1 MTRSAV
7 RVRVVDAG
15 AARRLV
21 YWGTTCEDVL
31 PAASA
36 GALSGVGRI
45 VGRIVDI
52 AGRNNQAS
60 AADGG
65 FMDVEGTLPG
75 WQESEAS
82 LITDTGLGRQQ
93 LYFTAVQESNN
104 LASAADGGYMD
115 VEGTRPGWQESD
127 VSTLLSSPTLG
138 SAGNS
143 CISRLCKRAKC
154 CLLPPSASP
163 RAGLRLRPSSK
174 TRTRIWG
181 SRSVGC
187 RTSSGQ
193 VSEFVMTTHYMNLL
207 YIAFG
212 STMMLAML

>member
-1 MTRSAV
+1 MKTCGILKPPSRWLGRQWQEAEASSQPAVTRSAV

-93 LYFTAVQESNN
+93 L
-104 LASAADGGYMD
+104 
-115 VEGTRPGWQESD
+115 
-127 VSTLLSSPTLG
+127 
-138 SAGNS
+138 
-143 CISRLCKRAKC
+143 
-154 CLLPPSASP
+154 
-163 RAGLRLRPSSK
+163 
-174 TRTRIWG
+174 
-181 SRSVGC
+181 
-187 RTSSGQ
+187 
-193 VSEFVMTTHYMNLL
+193 
-207 YIAFG
+207 
-212 STMMLAML
+212 